1 MYCSVKIVCS
11 PYLTL
16 HRSSGNTLVVGGTT
30 SVTIALT
37 WGGVAAPWDSS
48 KVLVPLVV
56 GLVVLILFLLW
67 EARWATHP
75 LVLYFK
81 FVESLMWI

>member
-1 MYCSVKIVCS
+1 MHCSVESVCS

-16 HRSSGNTLVVGGTT
+16 NRSSGNTLVVGGTT

-75 LVLYFK
+75 LVPYLNFAQ
-81 FVESLMWI
+81 LATWI